1 MLRSWRR
8 VLWAMVVLAV
18 AGLAATA
25 TASAPAGARPTSPA
39 LGPTAGVSVDGAVN
53 APATFTLAQLAAL
66 PQTTV
71 TVPAAVPGGRAT
83 TYTGVSLEDLVKLAQ
98 PLVPKAKNALA
109 RVTVDVRD
117 ASGRVVTFALGELD
131 PSFGNHPAY
140 LVLTRGGVPLRDA
153 PELLV
158 PGDTVPTRSL
168 AGVVEV
174 TVSVQS
180 PPTTA
185 PPSAGAITVH
195 DGARTVVL
203 SARRLALLPSVT
215 LNVAFGGPGG
225 IQHHTET
232 GPLLA
237 LVLAAAG
244 IPATSSTWVA
254 AVGSDGYVATV
265 TPAEATAGG
274 RPLIL
279 SLAEDG
285 VRLAQ
290 PRLVAAGDVKG
301 GRYVSD
307 VTDLYAG
314 QAFPLG

>member
-1 MLRSWRR
+1 MVLRSWRR
-8 VLWAMVVLAV
+8 VCWAVVVLAV
-18 AGLAATA
+18 AGLSARAT
-25 TASAPAGARPTSPA
+25 AGARPASPA
-39 LGPTAGVSVDGAVN
+39 LAPVTGLTVDGAVSL
-53 APATFTLAQLAAL
+53 PTTYSPAQLAAL
-66 PQTTV
+66 PQTRV
-71 TVPAAVPGGRAT
+71 TVPAGVPGGRAT
-83 TYTGVSLEDLVKLAQ
+83 AYTGVSLETLVNLAQ
-98 PLVPKAKNALA
+98 PLLPKAKNALL

-117 ASGRVVTFALGELD
+117 QSGRVVTFALGELD
-131 PSFGNHPAY
+131 ASFGDHPAY
-140 LVLTRGGVPLRDA
+140 LVLARDGVPLRTA
-153 PELLV
+153 PGLLV

-168 AGVVEV
+168 DGVVEV

-180 PPTTA
+180 PPTT
-185 PPSAGAITVH
+185 PSPSAGAITVH
-195 DGARTVVL
+195 DGSRAVVL
-203 SARRLALLPSVT
+203 SGRRLALLPAQT

-232 GPLLA
+232 GPVLS
-237 LVLAAAG
+237 LVLAVAG

-254 AVGSDGYVATV
+254 AVGSDGYAATV

-279 SLAEDG
+279 SLVEDG
-285 VRLAQ
+285 GALAQ